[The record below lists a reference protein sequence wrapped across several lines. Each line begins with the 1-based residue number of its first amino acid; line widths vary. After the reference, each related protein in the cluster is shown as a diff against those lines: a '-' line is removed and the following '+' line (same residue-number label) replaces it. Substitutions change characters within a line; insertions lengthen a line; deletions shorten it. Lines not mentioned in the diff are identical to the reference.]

1 MARDRERKTW
11 REIDRNR
18 SSSFRSPETLERY
31 EQSSKQ
37 NAAAKEY
44 RAALEALFQKKPD
57 AADKS
62 EQGVAAVKIPRVV
75 GQSADGEVGP
85 SRRQDLLRRIGNA
98 QGSRAISDAVDAFL
112 AAGHELPEDQELHL
126 QILEHRDE
134 GRVRASLE
142 RLEHLLAGQLPKRKP
157 VLVQRLRRLEE
168 VSEERE
174 TRDAAAKLRRAVG

>member
-11 REIDRNR
+11 RETDRNR
-18 SSSFRSPETLERY
+18 SSSYRSAETLERY

-57 AADKS
+57 AAEAIEKL
-62 EQGVAAVKIPRVV
+62 VPAVKLPRVV
-75 GQSADGEVGP
+75 EATAEGEATP
-85 SRRQDLLRRIGNA
+85 SRRQDLLRRVANA
-98 QGSRAISDAVDAFL
+98 QGSKAISDAVDSFF
-112 AAGHELPEDQELHL
+112 AAGHELPDDQELHL

-134 GRVRASLE
+134 ARVRASIE

-157 VLVQRLRRLEE
+157 VLVQRLRRIEE
-168 VSEERE
+168 VAEECE
-174 TRDAAAKLRRAVG
+174 TREAAAKLRRAVG